1 LTIQVKKGTHNV
13 EPTPLPTKAT
23 MDFATRLTT
32 QRKQQGLTQ
41 QALADRIGAHVTQ
54 IRRYEAA
61 TATPTL
67 DALKNL
73 AIGLST
79 TIDALAFAP
88 EEREPTDDLKLA
100 FEATQHLNPEEQH
113 IIKELIEAML
123 LKHEAKR
130 WTNAS

>member
-1 LTIQVKKGTHNV
+1 
-13 EPTPLPTKAT
+13 

-32 QRKQQGLTQ
+32 QRKHLGLTQ

-54 IRRYEAA
+54 IRRYEAG

-67 DALKNL
+67 DALRNL

-79 TIDALAFAP
+79 TIDHLAFAP
-88 EEREPTDDLKLA
+88 EERQPADHLKLA
-100 FEATQHLNPEEQH
+100 FEATQHLTPEEQAVVLQ
-113 IIKELIEAML
+113 LIEAML

-130 WTNAS
+130 WAS